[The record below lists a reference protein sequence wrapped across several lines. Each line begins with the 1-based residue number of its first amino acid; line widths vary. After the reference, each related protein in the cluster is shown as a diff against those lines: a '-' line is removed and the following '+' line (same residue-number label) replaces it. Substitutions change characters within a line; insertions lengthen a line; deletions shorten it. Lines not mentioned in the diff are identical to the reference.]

1 MFQHNRQH
9 IATRGKASA
18 ATARLLIANA
28 QQPAPHVVAATIE
41 CGDYATDTAVVAC
54 RSKSAQVKCGVALAV
69 GQVYFLVRSAKFMN
83 RWYVWTEQQC
93 SSSTMQHFCT
103 EQVEAYRA
111 ARLAA

>member
-1 MFQHNRQH
+1 MIQHNRQH
-9 IATRGKASA
+9 IATKDVASA

-28 QQPAPHVVAATIE
+28 QQPAPHVIAATIE
-41 CGDYATDTAVVAC
+41 CGDYATDIAVVAC
-54 RSKSAQVKCGVALAV
+54 RSKTHQMKCGIQLQA
-69 GQVYFLVRSAKFMN
+69 GQRYYKVRSIKFTN